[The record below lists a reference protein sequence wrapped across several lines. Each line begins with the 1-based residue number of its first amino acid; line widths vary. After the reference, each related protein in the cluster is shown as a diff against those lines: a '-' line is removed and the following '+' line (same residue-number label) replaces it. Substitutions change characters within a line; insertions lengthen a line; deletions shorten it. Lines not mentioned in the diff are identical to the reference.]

1 MPRAVPL
8 PPPELKKPELTT
20 WILKLRT
27 ITPMFGGSANPR
39 EVDPANPVRAAS
51 VRGHLRFWW
60 RATAGAQYA
69 NAQDLFGHEVEIW
82 GSDSVPGK
90 VSIRILEAA
99 ASNPIPCCTY
109 HHPRKG
115 GGTELK
121 TYPYFGD
128 YPGYALFPFQG
139 KARRDKKTREIT
151 VVEPPSKCFK
161 EESVS
166 FTLHL
171 SFPNEVKSDVELAV
185 AMWVQFGGIGARTRR
200 GCGSLELIEGSLPRL
215 QDVLKPVVVHRENS
229 LLTRAPIVCLVGTPK
244 ESAIKA
250 WKHAVETYKKFRQG
264 KNFARNPGSDPKNPA
279 KLGRSRWPEPDT
291 IREWFPNVGWK
302 HKPGHPVRGFPRAD
316 LGLPIVFHFQEEGPQ
331 DEDFI
336 LEANYAP
343 DSQPNSKLGTRF
355 ASPVITKV
363 IVAENGYQPLIAI
376 LDSPNVWHAGNLTLR
391 FGEEIQQ
398 VTGSLVNLPPEQR
411 GMIPPLGQFGSKTIR
426 EALVEFVKS
435 EGYKEV
441 RL

>member
-1 MPRAVPL
+1 
-8 PPPELKKPELTT
+8 
-20 WILKLRT
+20 
-27 ITPMFGGSANPR
+27 
-39 EVDPANPVRAAS
+39 
-51 VRGHLRFWW
+51 
-60 RATAGAQYA
+60 
-69 NAQDLFGHEVEIW
+69 
-82 GSDSVPGK
+82 
-90 VSIRILEAA
+90 
-99 ASNPIPCCTY
+99 
-109 HHPRKG
+109 
-115 GGTELK
+115 
-121 TYPYFGD
+121 
-128 YPGYALFPFQG
+128 
-139 KARRDKKTREIT
+139 
-151 VVEPPSKCFK
+151 
-161 EESVS
+161 
-166 FTLHL
+166 
-171 SFPNEVKSDVELAV
+171 
-185 AMWVQFGGIGARTRR
+185 
-200 GCGSLELIEGSLPRL
+200 
-215 QDVLKPVVVHRENS
+215 
-229 LLTRAPIVCLVGTPK
+229 
-244 ESAIKA
+244 
-250 WKHAVETYKKFRQG
+250 
-264 KNFARNPGSDPKNPA
+264 
-279 KLGRSRWPEPDT
+279 
-291 IREWFPNVGWK
+291 
-302 HKPGHPVRGFPRAD
+302 